1 MSGPPNSPSSE
12 QSRLFTPAFIA
23 LAIAD
28 LAYFTAAGILIQV
41 TPLFVVGPLGADA
54 LGNGVAIGAFSVTAL
69 ILRPWAGRASD
80 RRGRRPLLVAGALL
94 AAMAIAAHALTTA
107 LAVLIVLRLIL
118 GVAEALFFVAGFA
131 LLADLAPPNR
141 SGEALSYNS
150 LALYLGIA
158 FGPGFGEVLL
168 GIGGFNLAWFGAA
181 ALSLIAGLL
190 ALRLPEGRSSA
201 VEAEGPAPLI
211 HRGVVLP
218 SLGLFAGVAAM
229 AGFLAFV
236 PIYGRD
242 DLRMAVSGPVLL
254 VFGLTVVGCRIAF
267 AKLPDRVPPFRLAS
281 AALAAIAV
289 GLAVAGTVTTVA
301 GLVAG
306 AAILGVGV
314 AFVTPA
320 FFAAMMA
327 RVSPSERGSAFGT
340 VSIFLDLAF
349 GGGPVLLG
357 LIADAAGIP
366 SAFLVAAIV
375 PAAGAIG
382 TLVASIPRTAV
393 AET

>member
-1 MSGPPNSPSSE
+1 MSSPSGE
-12 QSRLFTPAFIA
+12 QSRLFTPAFVA

-41 TPLFVVGPLGADA
+41 TPLFVVGPLGANA

-94 AAMAIAAHALTTA
+94 AAMAVAAHVLTTA

-158 FGPGFGEVLL
+158 FGPGFGELLL

-181 ALSLIAGLL
+181 ALALAAGLL
-190 ALRLPEGRSSA
+190 ALRLPEGRSS
-201 VEAEGPAPLI
+201 VGEAAAPAPII

-267 AKLPDRVPPFRLAS
+267 ARLPDRVPPFRLAGS
-281 AALAAIAV
+281 ALAAIAV

-327 RVSPSERGSAFGT
+327 RVSPAERGTAFGT

-357 LIADAAGIP
+357 LVADAAGIP
-366 SAFLVAAIV
+366 WAFLVAAIV

-382 TLVASIPRTAV
+382 TLLASIPRTAA
-393 AET
+393 AEA